1 MGRKAVFGS
10 ILLAGLLALP
20 AAHAEGEPVSRVEL
34 MVSNCLTCHGAKG
47 QGAGEMPEITDIRER
62 RFVATLQDYKA
73 DEDPDATVMNR
84 HAAAYTDE
92 QIKAIAEY
100 IYNQLN

>member
-1 MGRKAVFGS
+1 MLRKAVLLS
-10 ILLAGLLALP
+10 VPLAGLLALP
-20 AAHAEGEPVSRVEL
+20 AAHAEGEAVTRVEL
-34 MVSNCLTCHGAKG
+34 MVSNCLTCHGEKG
-47 QGAGEMPEITDIRER
+47 KGAGEMPEISDIRKR

-92 QIKAIAEY
+92 QIESIADY
-100 IYNQLN
+100 IYNELN